1 MSNIPLIVDSEW
13 LASRLEDPN
22 LRLLDATT
30 FLSIPDKD
38 GETAGLWSGEKAF
51 AKEHIPGAV
60 FADILNNFSNRNAA
74 LPMTLPNREQFV
86 EEIEKLGV
94 GDEGTYVVIYD
105 RGALANA
112 DVIASYWASRLRWQ
126 LKYEGYDNVAV
137 LDGGLVKWKLEGR
150 PTTSET
156 RTYPKATF
164 NYIRRPE
171 LVVNKEQVRSG
182 IEDNQVV
189 LINSL
194 SPADFNGETNTYPR
208 KGHIPSSKNVFFGA
222 HSDPNTRLL
231 LDDNVLRQTFDQID
245 ALNPTKKVITYCGGG
260 IAATWN
266 ALLLNKLGQ
275 ENVAIYDGSMNEW
288 AADESCPLV
297 TLLSKES

>member
-1 MSNIPLIVDSEW
+1 MTNVPLIVDSNW
-13 LASRLEDPN
+13 LASKLDDPN

-38 GETAGLWSGEKAF
+38 GAPGLWSGEKAF
-51 AKEHIPGAV
+51 EEEHIPGAV
-60 FADILNNFSNRNAA
+60 FADILNNFSDRNAQ
-74 LPMTLPNREQFV
+74 LPMTIPPREQFV

-94 GDEGTYVVIYD
+94 GEGTYVVIYD

-126 LKYEGYDNVAV
+126 LKYEGFDNVAV
-137 LDGGLVKWKLEGR
+137 LDGGLVKWKQEGR
-150 PTTSET
+150 PVTTET
-156 RTYPKATF
+156 RSYPKGNF
-164 NYIRRPE
+164 NFKRRE
-171 LVVNKEQVRSG
+171 HLVVNKEQVRNA
-182 IEDNQVV
+182 IEDDKVI

-194 SPADFNGETNTYPR
+194 SPADFHGETNTYPR
-208 KGHIPSSKNVFFGA
+208 KGHIPTSKNVFFGS
-222 HSDPNTRLL
+222 HSDQETRLL
-231 LDDNVLRQTFDQID
+231 LSDDQLRQTFDSIG
-245 ALNPTKKVITYCGGG
+245 ALDTDKTVITYCGGG

-275 ENVAIYDGSMNEW
+275 ENVAIYDGSLNEW

-297 TLLSKES
+297 V

>member
-1 MSNIPLIVDSEW
+1 MLTNVPLIVDSAW
-13 LASRLEDPN
+13 LASRLDDPN

-38 GETAGLWSGEKAF
+38 GEPGLWSGEEAF
-51 AKEHIPGAV
+51 AQEHIPGAV
-60 FADILNNFSNRNAA
+60 FADILNNFSDRDAP
-74 LPMTLPNREQFV
+74 LPMTIPSREQFV
-86 EEIEKLGV
+86 EEITKLGV

-137 LDGGLVKWKLEGR
+137 LDGGLVKWKQEGL
-150 PTTSET
+150 PTTNEI
-156 RTYPKATF
+156 RHYPKSTF
-164 NYIRRPE
+164 NYERRPH
-171 LVVNKEQVRSG
+171 LVVNKEQVRAA
-182 IEDNQVV
+182 IEEDSVV

-194 SPADFNGETNTYPR
+194 SPADFKGETNTYPR
-208 KGHIPSSKNVFFGA
+208 KGHIPTSKNVFFGS

-231 LDDNVLRQTFDQID
+231 FNEEVLRETFDAIG
-245 ALNPTKKVITYCGGG
+245 ALDPNKTVITYCGGG

-288 AADESCPLV
+288 AADETCPL
-297 TLLSKES
+297 TI